1 MFYSKI
7 IQLVR
12 GPVTTN
18 APALLLRRN
27 NCNYTSKIVSSGAI
41 RSGDI
46 SSRLPLFTSGSSQLN
61 ANVAFKLEQP
71 KLQILDRPND
81 LLNSIIDVPK
91 ISTLISYEDLEPTKE
106 ISDPDS
112 KPKEEKHAVRMLIIR
127 KRKMRVH
134 KRKKWRKKFKEQI
147 AKIEIR
153 RKIKKEK
160 EFQAELMGKVKEAE
174 KFDPLVYV
182 KEKLAK
188 ANKEK
193 IPHRWKGKRLPEFII
208 KHEQAFAKKYHLNKM
223 AAIERRKNMNTKAAD
238 YK

>member
-7 IQLVR
+7 IQFVR
-12 GPVTTN
+12 GPATN
-18 APALLLRRN
+18 APVLFLRRN
-27 NCNYTSKIVSSGAI
+27 NCSYSSKIVSSRAL

-46 SSRLPLFTSGSSQLN
+46 SSQLPLFLSGTSQLDL
-61 ANVAFKLEQP
+61 NVPFKLQQP

-81 LLNSIIDVPK
+81 LLSTIIEAPK
-91 ISTLISYEDLEPTKE
+91 ISTLIPYEDIAPDKE
-106 ISDPDS
+106 ISEPE
-112 KPKEEKHAVRMLIIR
+112 PKQKIEKHAVRMLIIR

-147 AKIEIR
+147 AKMEIR

-174 KFDPLVYV
+174 KFDALVYV

-188 ANKEK
+188 ANKEI
-193 IPHRWKGKRLPEFII
+193 IPYRWKGKKLPEFVIR
-208 KHEQAFAKKYHLNKM
+208 HEMAFAKKRYDNRL
-223 AAIERRKNMNTKAAD
+223 ASIERRKNMNTKAAD